1 MRSEPQFAKSVRVY
15 LPGGLIGLSDLRE
28 FELLADPESGPF
40 LLLRALEPDPIEFVA
55 IELDGILPDYCV
67 EIGEEDAGELGL
79 SGDGSDAWVLN
90 IATVKSWSPQR
101 VTANLVAPLV
111 VNRKT
116 GVGKQ
121 VVLTNY
127 QRYSVNHPLIDDAA

>member
-1 MRSEPQFAKSVRVY
+1 
-15 LPGGLIGLSDLRE
+15 
-28 FELLADPESGPF
+28 
-40 LLLRALEPDPIEFVA
+40 
-55 IELDGILPDYCV
+55 
-67 EIGEEDAGELGL
+67 
-79 SGDGSDAWVLN
+79 VLN

-127 QRYSVNHPLIDDAA
+127 QKYSVNHPLIDDAA

>member
-1 MRSEPQFAKSVRVY
+1 M
-15 LPGGLIGLSDLRE
+15 I
-28 FELLADPESGPF
+28 
-40 LLLRALEPDPIEFVA
+40 
-55 IELDGILPDYCV
+55 PDYRV
-67 EIGEEDAGELGL
+67 EIGEEDAEELGL

-127 QRYSVNHPLIDDAA
+127 QKYSVNHPLIDDAA